1 MSERDIIIERLERKL
16 VEKEKKIEEL
26 KKIAEMNVEELKSEI
41 FKEIS
46 KGFEEK
52 FEKLKNFESKV
63 VELSKTVESLMD
75 EILYLKSI
83 ISKENEVKEVRE
95 VGEDKKDDII
105 ICD

>member
-41 FKEIS
+41 LREIS
-46 KGFEEK
+46 RGFEEE

-75 EILYLKSI
+75 EVLYLKSI